1 MSAED
6 LRALSDDDLGARF
19 RAMSPALAWPET
31 PDISRAIADA
41 IREAERRPPS
51 MPLRL
56 SLPSRRRTVLVI
68 VAAVLALAAVAL
80 AAKLVIDIG
89 AVSVQV
95 LPGRPTALP
104 DTTAS
109 GGDFGRLVT
118 IERAAAIAGFR
129 PGMPAALGPPE
140 QVWVDRTRP
149 DFAPSEEVARIAM
162 AWPPDANLPRIR
174 GSRYGA
180 VLLVFEG
187 EGNALTKTIFE
198 ETDRYGEAI
207 VDGRIGFWTSGPHEL
222 ELLDPSGG
230 TSRFL
235 VEGNV
240 LIWQAEGLTYRL
252 ETMLPKSEA
261 IHIAET
267 IGPATFPET

>member
-1 MSAED
+1 MSAER
-6 LRALSDDDLGARF
+6 LRALRDDELGARLQGV
-19 RAMSPALAWPET
+19 APVLGWPET
-31 PDISRAIADA
+31 PDISLAVADA
-41 IREAERRPPS
+41 IRAAERRPKS
-51 MPLRL
+51 MPLHL
-56 SLPSRRRTVLVI
+56 SLPSRRRTVLLI

-104 DTTAS
+104 GTTAS
-109 GGDFGRLVT
+109 GGDFGRPVT
-118 IERAAAIAGFR
+118 LERAAAIAGFR

-149 DFAPSEEVARIAM
+149 DFPPSEEVARVAM
-162 AWPPDANLPRIR
+162 AWPPDATLPRVH

-198 ETDRYGEAI
+198 ETDHYGEAI

-235 VEGNV
+235 VKGNV

-261 IHIAET
+261 IRLAET
-267 IGPATFPET
+267 TGPATFPET

>member
-1 MSAED
+1 MSAER
-6 LRALSDDDLGARF
+6 LRALSDDELGARL
-19 RAMSPALAWPET
+19 RVVTASSWPET
-31 PDISRAIADA
+31 PDVTAAVTTS
-41 IREAERRPPS
+41 IRGAERHPS
-51 MPLRL
+51 RIPLSL
-56 SLPSRRRTVLVI
+56 GLPSRRRTVLVI
-68 VAAVLALAAVAL
+68 VAAVLALAAAAL

-104 DTTAS
+104 SVTAS
-109 GGDFGRLVT
+109 GADLGRPVT
-118 IERAAAIAGFR
+118 IERAAEIAGFR
-129 PGMPAALGPPE
+129 PGMPAELGPPAR
-140 QVWVDRTRP
+140 VWVDRTRP
-149 DFAPSEEVARIAM
+149 DFAPTEPVARIAM
-162 AWPPDANLPRIR
+162 AWRPQPSLPRIH

-187 EGNALTKTIFE
+187 EGNALTKTLFE
-198 ETDRYGEAI
+198 QTDRYGEAI

-240 LIWQAEGLTYRL
+240 LLWQAEGLTYRL
-252 ETMLPKSEA
+252 ESMLPKSRA
-261 IHIAET
+261 IHLAGT
-267 IGPATFPET
+267 IGPATFPEG